1 MTVPSFY
8 PWQASNPCQKLN
20 ITEEII
26 NIYVHRNDEAIID
39 RIIIDRA
46 ATLSLVYQTKSW
58 TDAYAGIVEQTVQ
71 RQPQHCSVQ
80 TTDVTDTANSFN

>member
-26 NIYVHRNDEAIID
+26 NIYVPRNDEAIIEKID
-39 RIIIDRA
+39 IFIIDRA

-71 RQPQHCSVQ
+71 R
-80 TTDVTDTANSFN
+80 